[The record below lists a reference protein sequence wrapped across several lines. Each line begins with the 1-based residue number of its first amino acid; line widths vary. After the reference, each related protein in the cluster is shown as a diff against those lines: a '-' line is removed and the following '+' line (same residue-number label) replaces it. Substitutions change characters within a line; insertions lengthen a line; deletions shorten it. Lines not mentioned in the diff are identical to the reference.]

1 MHNLIKTSLGIL
13 FLVFILS
20 FKAEKKNVSISFNH
34 YVGNE
39 IIVLDSGLYKNEIEE
54 LYSITKLKYYISNIE
69 LTTVEGKTIEVNSS
83 FLVDENKKYSKNIL
97 LKDCFEGNYS
107 SLSFIVGVDSL
118 HNCSGIQSGAL
129 DPVNGMFW
137 EWNTGYIFF
146 KLEGISGSSTMPG
159 SIFEYH
165 IGGFKAPSNCI
176 RKITIPMNQNVSTS
190 TINLKVDINKFFDY
204 NKNVSIAQ
212 LPIVADQEN
221 SVLIADQYA
230 KLFSLIENK

>member
-1 MHNLIKTSLGIL
+1 
-13 FLVFILS
+13 
-20 FKAEKKNVSISFNH
+20 
-34 YVGNE
+34 
-39 IIVLDSGLYKNEIEE
+39 
-54 LYSITKLKYYISNIE
+54 
-69 LTTVEGKTIEVNSS
+69 
-83 FLVDENKKYSKNIL
+83 
-97 LKDCFEGNYS
+97 
-107 SLSFIVGVDSL
+107 
-118 HNCSGIQSGAL
+118 
-129 DPVNGMFW
+129 
-137 EWNTGYIFF
+137 
-146 KLEGISGSSTMPG
+146 MPG